1 MFHCMEANPQITD
14 ILQTPARRRFLLWL
28 ALSIAL
34 HLAILAALRSV
45 STLTIG
51 EDRFGDFETLRMVE
65 FKPPKGVITGVL
77 DPKAPVERKG
87 MGDGEGTSTGETTDD
102 DAPLRYGV
110 EWGSYGSVF
119 DATIPP
125 IPVTSTR
132 PEYPPSMRKSAI
144 EGVVVVEV
152 GVDEQGRVLY
162 GKIVSSPGK
171 EFSVAVIQWIKELKF
186 KPALDEKR
194 QPFRCRINLPI
205 RFQLKD

>member
-1 MFHCMEANPQITD
+1 MIRSVYTLSPSTD
-14 ILQTPARRRFLLWL
+14 VLRLRNRLRLLAWL